1 MAATKFC
8 NELKF
13 CVTADVDS
21 RVTDGALRAQVRRLE
36 QELAKKDAVI
46 AGLEALLADR
56 DAQIAK
62 LTADVATLQ
71 KLVNTLMAQRR
82 GGIRVPEGQ
91 GLLFADGA
99 PDVTAA
105 DAPSGEAKDA
115 DDSDGEDGDDET
127 DSPPAKPPARG
138 TKRTP
143 GKIDTTGLPRTREVH
158 DLPEDQRID
167 PVSGKPLVPIGEKVT
182 EELDY
187 QRARIHVKELVQ
199 ILYGLPPEEAEH
211 REMAPKSAPLPPKP
225 FENCIASA
233 VLLAWILVQKF
244 CNHLPLYR
252 QQRIFERDGM
262 RLSRKTQC
270 DWALASAGLL
280 EPIVECLMQKI
291 RAGPPRTVGSGK
303 PVLQLDDTPV
313 KCQGGRGEPNFQA
326 RLWVFVNPE
335 VSGVVYRFTPGR
347 DSASLADLLGDFE
360 GWLIGDGYG
369 GNHAAAK
376 KVVKAELS
384 AGIRIGGCWAHVI
397 RKFRE
402 AAKEG
407 KATAKL
413 FRSLIKKLYAIEYE
427 ADEAGLSHEAR
438 AELRQL
444 RSKPLV
450 LELFQHA
457 WQLRG
462 KFSDAGTMAK
472 AIDYVRNQHRALR
485 CFLED
490 GRIPIDNNASE
501 RAIRP
506 IAIGRK
512 NWLFAG
518 SMRGGRAAATV
529 FSLTESCRLA
539 GVDPVDYL
547 ADVLVRVGSHPARRV
562 EELLP
567 HNWAR
572 LFAKMPAA
580 EAALA

>member
-1 MAATKFC
+1 LPFYWSVTPS
-8 NELKF
+8 ELQN
-13 CVTADVDS
+13 DVE
-21 RVTDGALRAQVRRLE
+21 RLRR
-36 QELAKKDAVI
+36 ELATAHGII
-46 AGLEALLADR
+46 AERNALLADR

-71 KLVNTLMAQRR
+71 KAVNTLMSQR
-82 GGIRVPEGQ
+82 GGGMRVPEGQ
-91 GLLFADGA
+91 GLLFAE
-99 PDVTAA
+99 DVAAA
-105 DAPSGEAKDA
+105 DAPDDEAKA
-115 DDSDGEDGDDET
+115 DDDDDDEE
-127 DSPPAKPPARG
+127 DDDDEDASRPAKPPAKG

-167 PVSGKPLVPIGEKVT
+167 PVSGKAMVPIGERVT
-182 EELDY
+182 EQLDY
-187 QRARIHVKELVQ
+187 QRARILVKEQVQ
-199 ILYGLPPEEAEH
+199 VLYGLPPEEAEH
-211 REMAPKSAPLPPKP
+211 RAMAPKAAPLPPKP

-233 VLLAWILVQKF
+233 ILLAWILVQKF

-252 QQRIFERDGM
+252 QQRIFERDGL

-280 EPIVECLMQKI
+280 EPIVECLMRRI
-291 RAGPPRTVGSGK
+291 RAGPPSTVGPGK

-326 RLWVFVNPE
+326 RLWAFVNPE
-335 VSGVVYRFTPGR
+335 VGGVVYRFTPGR
-347 DSASLADLLGDFE
+347 DSASLADLLGDFD

-384 AGIRIGGCWAHVI
+384 AGIRIGGCWAHVN
-397 RKFRE
+397 RKFRD

-413 FRSLIKKLYAIEYE
+413 FRRLIQKLYAIERE
-427 ADEAGLSHEAR
+427 ADEAGLSNEAHT
-438 AELRQL
+438 ELRQL
-444 RSKPLV
+444 RSKPIV
-450 LELFQHA
+450 LEIFQHA
-457 WQLRG
+457 WRLRG
-462 KFSDAGTMAK
+462 KFSDAGAMAK
-472 AIDYVRNQHRALR
+472 AIGYVRNQHRALR

-490 GRIPIDNNASE
+490 GRIPIDNNACE

-529 FSLTESCRLA
+529 FSLVESCRQA
-539 GVDPVDYL
+539 SVDPVDYL
-547 ADVLVRVGSHPARRV
+547 ADVLVRVSSHPASKV

-567 HNWAR
+567 ENWAR
-572 LFAKMPAA
+572 QFGKKPAV